1 MAMRM
6 LGAGGLPLLVDDR
19 RAADASNPLG
29 YFEYEPV
36 KTLDRDGGRG
46 WLPSARGRGVKIVS
60 WLLTHLPEAY
70 DYQVV
75 FMERA
80 LEEVIASQDAMLDA
94 RGEPRGADQA
104 RTRAVY
110 VEHLAQVERFLARRR
125 CFEVLRLDHG
135 RVVTDPGG
143 ESRRL
148 QAFLGRHLDVAAMAA
163 AVDRSLHRQTRKRGL
178 PHC

>member
-19 RAADASNPLG
+19 RAADTSNPLG

-36 KTLDRDGGRG
+36 KSLDRDGGG
-46 WLPSARGRGVKIVS
+46 DWLAPARGRGVKIVS
-60 WLLTHLPEAY
+60 WLLTYLPESY

-80 LEEVIASQDAMLDA
+80 LEEVIASQHTMLEA
-94 RGEPRGADQA
+94 RGEPRGADEA
-104 RTRAVY
+104 RTRALY

-125 CFEVLRLDHG
+125 CFDVLRLDHG
-135 RVVTDPGG
+135 RVLADPGG
-143 ESRRL
+143 ESQRL
-148 QAFLGRHLDVAAMAA
+148 QAFLDRRLDVAAMAA
-163 AVDRSLHRQTRKRGL
+163 AVDRSLHRHTKRGL